1 MLTRI
6 LAAFH
11 VLRALCSLPVF
22 SPTMAAG
29 GVLVGLG
36 LCAGLAPPVQAQE
49 RARLSSFPTAE
60 TWEAR
65 ADSLRTRRE
74 VDAALRAYRRAR
86 ALYQRAGALGR
97 AAEMTGDIGVMHW
110 LRNRYDEALAAF
122 RAARKQAGTSG
133 DRAEVADNLVNIG
146 LVYKNQG
153 RYEKALRCYRKALA
167 IHRERGDRAG
177 AAVVLNNLGEI
188 YRRRGQPRK
197 ARSPLRASLR
207 IHRARSDSLRMG
219 INLVNLS
226 FVQMAQGQYPRA
238 LESGREALAISRALG
253 NRYGEANA
261 LNTIGN
267 VQLRRNQYEA
277 SRRSYRRS
285 LSLNRRLGRRSEV
298 ARLHNNI
305 GVLLEVQDRRGEA
318 LVHYRSALAIN
329 QDLGHRSRI
338 ARNLSKIGHIHFAE
352 NRLAAADSAL
362 RASVRLTS
370 ALVRSAGT
378 GGRRNYLSKTISR
391 FHTLVSTQVRRG
403 RPDSAV
409 QVLERTRA
417 LIPSGRL
424 SGADSSARFFSDA
437 LVPSTETLQ
446 RTLAP
451 DEAVVQYANASTV
464 RPLVAVVIR
473 ADTVYAQ
480 EIPLSL
486 LNQTNEVFERGLL
499 RMGRRTA
506 LGRLQ
511 GGALRETQQ
520 SGGAAR
526 KRDDRLADLVHLYR
540 HDLAVASPFQVL
552 STARRQRLGK
562 HLYAMLLEPIMEGLV
577 GVKDLVIVP
586 DGVLGYL
593 PFETLPDWAGTPLV
607 MKMPVRYAQ
616 SLRAQRRLRIRAR
629 VRPTAKAGLLALGDV
644 TYGGSA
650 PLAQRRERSSQPPDG
665 PPRDSA
671 WAIALDAEARLYRP
685 GLVEAGAQ
693 QMDYEQLGYRPSQW
707 TALPGTRREVRRL
720 REISGTTHLLT
731 RAAASERTLRHWSR
745 TGRLKD
751 FRVLHFATHGLVSP
765 ARPSLSALVLSE
777 VGSEASPA
785 EDSLPGPAPDGYL
798 NAREIASMDLNAEFV
813 ALSSCRSG
821 LGRAYRGSGVTGL
834 AQSFLEAGARSTAV
848 SLWAVYDAATGRFM
862 EAFYRRAWGTDA
874 SWAEALT
881 ETKRAFASGKYGKRL
896 QDPRFW
902 APFVHYGWER
912 R

>member
-6 LAAFH
+6 LAALH
-11 VLRALCSLPVF
+11 VLTAFRPAGTPP
-22 SPTMAAG
+22 PTMGVG
-29 GVLVGLG
+29 GVIVGLG
-36 LCAGLAPPVQAQE
+36 LCAGLAPPPVQAQE
-49 RARLSSFPTAE
+49 QARRAFPTAE
-60 TWEAR
+60 AWAAR
-65 ADSLRTRRE
+65 ADSLRTRRD

-86 ALYQRAGALGR
+86 ALYRRAGALGR

-110 LRNRYDEALAAF
+110 LRNRYDEALASF
-122 RAARKQAGTSG
+122 RAARIQAATSG

-153 RYEKALRCYRKALA
+153 RYEQALRYYRKALA
-167 IHRERGDRAG
+167 IHRERGNRTG
-177 AAVVLNNLGEI
+177 AAVALNNVGEI

-197 ARSPLRASLR
+197 ALSPLRASLR
-207 IHRARSDSLRMG
+207 IHRARPDSLRMS

-261 LNTIGN
+261 LNMIGM
-267 VQLRRNQYEA
+267 VQLRQNQYEA

-285 LSLNRRLGRRSEV
+285 LSLNRRLDRRSEV
-298 ARLHNNI
+298 ARLYNNI
-305 GVLLEVQDRRGEA
+305 GVLLEVQEEREEA
-318 LVHYRSALAIN
+318 LVHYQKALAIN
-329 QDLGHRSRI
+329 RDLGHRSRT

-352 NRLAAADSAL
+352 NRLASADSAL
-362 RASVRLTS
+362 RASVRITS
-370 ALVRSAGT
+370 ALVRSAST

-403 RPDSAV
+403 RPDSAL

-464 RPLVAVVIR
+464 RPLVAVVVR

-486 LNQTNEVFERGLL
+486 LSQANDVFKRGLL
-499 RMGRRTA
+499 RMGQRTA

-511 GGALRETQQ
+511 GGALREAQQ

-540 HDLAVASPFQVL
+540 HDLAVAAPFQVL

-562 HLYAMLLEPIMEGLV
+562 YLYSMLLQPIMDELA
-577 GVKDLVIVP
+577 GVEDLVIVP

-593 PFETLPDWAGTPLV
+593 PFETLPDWGGTPLI

-616 SLRAQRRLRIRAR
+616 SLRTQRRLRNRAR
-629 VRPTAKAGLLALGDV
+629 VQPTAEAGLLALGDV
-644 TYGGSA
+644 TYAGSSS
-650 PLAQRRERSSQPPDG
+650 LAQSRGRRRSTDV

-671 WAIALDAEARLYRP
+671 WAIALESEARLYRP
-685 GLVEAGAQ
+685 ALAETGAQ

-720 REISGTTHLLT
+720 REISGTAQLLT
-731 RAAASERTLRHWSR
+731 REAASERTLRHWSR
-745 TGRLKD
+745 SGRLKD

-765 ARPSLSALVLSE
+765 TRPSLSALVLSD
-777 VGSEASPA
+777 VGASEASSVGDA
-785 EDSLPGPAPDGYL
+785 RAGAVPDGYL

-862 EAFYRRAWGTDA
+862 EAFYRRAWGTDT

-881 ETKRAFASGKYGKRL
+881 ETKRAFASGKHGKRL

>member
-1 MLTRI
+1 MVFRS
-6 LAAFH
+6 AGAFP
-11 VLRALCSLPVF
+11 S
-22 SPTMAAG
+22 TMVVG
-29 GVLVGLG
+29 GLLVGLG
-36 LCAGLAPPVQAQE
+36 GCAGLAPPPVQAQE
-49 RARLSSFPTAE
+49 QAQLPSPTAE
-60 TWEAR
+60 TWAAR
-65 ADSLRTRRE
+65 ADSLRTRRD

-86 ALYQRAGALGR
+86 ALYQRAGALAR

-133 DRAEVADNLVNIG
+133 NRAEVADNLVNIG
-146 LVYKNQG
+146 LVHKNQG
-153 RYEKALRCYRKALA
+153 RYEQALRCYRKALA
-167 IHRERGDRAG
+167 IHRERGDQTG
-177 AAVVLNNLGEI
+177 AAVVLNNVGEI

-197 ARSPLRASLR
+197 ALSPLRASLR
-207 IHRARSDSLRMG
+207 IHRARPDSLRMS

-226 FVQMAQGQYPRA
+226 FVQMVQGQYPRA
-238 LESGREALAISRALG
+238 LESGREALAISRSLG

-261 LNTIGN
+261 LNMIGN

-305 GVLLEVQDRRGEA
+305 GVLLEVQDERGEA
-318 LVHYRSALAIN
+318 LVHYQEALAIN
-329 QDLGHRSRI
+329 RDLGHQSRM

-352 NRLAAADSAL
+352 NRLAAADSTL

-370 ALVRSAGT
+370 ALVRSAGR

-391 FHTLVSTQVRRG
+391 FHTLVSIQVRRG
-403 RPDSAV
+403 RPDSAL

-446 RTLAP
+446 RALAP

-464 RPLVAVVIR
+464 RPLVAVVVR
-473 ADTVYAQ
+473 ADTIYAQ
-480 EIPLSL
+480 EIPRSL
-486 LNQTNEVFERGLL
+486 LNQTNETFERGLL
-499 RMGRRTA
+499 HMGRRTA

-562 HLYAMLLEPIMEGLV
+562 YLYAMLLQPIMDGLA
-577 GVKDLVIVP
+577 GVEDLVIVP

-593 PFETLPDWAGTPLV
+593 PFETLPDWEGTPLV

-616 SLRAQRRLRIRAR
+616 SLRAQRRLRNRAR
-629 VRPTAKAGLLALGDV
+629 VRPTAEAGLLALGDV
-644 TYGGSA
+644 RYAGSS
-650 PLAQRRERSSQPPDG
+650 PLAQSRGYRRPPDV

-671 WAIALDAEARLYRP
+671 WAISLESEARLYRP
-685 GLVEAGAQ
+685 GLVESEAQ

-720 REISGTTHLLT
+720 RKISGTAQLLT
-731 RAAASERTLRHWSR
+731 REAASERTLQRWSR
-745 TGRLKD
+745 TGRLKN

-777 VGSEASPA
+777 VGASEASPA
-785 EDSLPGPAPDGYL
+785 EDSLAGAAPDGYL

-862 EAFYRRAWGTDA
+862 EAFYRRAWGTDT

-881 ETKRAFASGKYGKRL
+881 ETKRAFASGKHGERL

-902 APFVHYGWER
+902 APFVHYGWEGR
-912 R
+912 